1 MGSIQTTLQTI
12 QFVDEVL
19 EANYP
24 VISAWKDKYGE
35 EEAPQIFTMRFQE
48 SMNIAYR
55 DRIQN
60 DTVAIEE
67 AVQY

>member
-24 VISAWKDKYGE
+24 VIAALKDKYGE
-35 EEAPQIFTMRFQE
+35 EEAPQIFTMRF
-48 SMNIAYR
+48 
-55 DRIQN
+55 
-60 DTVAIEE
+60 
-67 AVQY
+67 